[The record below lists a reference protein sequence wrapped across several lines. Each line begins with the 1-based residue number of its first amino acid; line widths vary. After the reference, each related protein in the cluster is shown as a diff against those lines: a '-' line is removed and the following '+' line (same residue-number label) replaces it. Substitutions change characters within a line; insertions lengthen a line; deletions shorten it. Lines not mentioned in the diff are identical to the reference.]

1 MYCRPSSYNNYSN
14 LFFTHVHARLSK
26 RERPDY
32 FWNGL
37 DRTTRGARLSS
48 NFQRASALLTIICIS
63 LFYVSFGILL
73 LVPTKIVIGNYLPS
87 SHTLPLRAQILVSQA
102 NIISRDAL
110 LQSLLSCLFGWSY
123 TSKSLLHHQPK
134 RYFNPGYHKG
144 LEFRTVSHTSS
155 FLVASQPFAGCLHW
169 VPIQLYYTSIIIIL

>member
-1 MYCRPSSYNNYSN
+1 M
-14 LFFTHVHARLSK
+14 FFTHVHARLSK
-26 RERPDY
+26 RERPNY

-48 NFQRASALLTIICIS
+48 NFQRASALLTII
-63 LFYVSFGILL
+63 YVIFGILL

-87 SHTLPLRAQILVSQA
+87 SQTLLLRAQILVSQA

-169 VPIQLYYTSIIIIL
+169 VPIHLYYISIIIIL

>member
-26 RERPDY
+26 RERPNY

-102 NIISRDAL
+102 NIIL
-110 LQSLLSCLFGWSY
+110 MICP
-123 TSKSLLHHQPK
+123 HK
-134 RYFNPGYHKG
+134 RGTTIFQILRNHVVN
-144 LEFRTVSHTSS
+144 FRIRFIFTFIRINKWINQNT
-155 FLVASQPFAGCLHW
+155 FR
-169 VPIQLYYTSIIIIL
+169 

>member
-1 MYCRPSSYNNYSN
+1 MYCRPSSYNNYPN

-26 RERPDY
+26 RERPYY

-37 DRTTRGARLSS
+37 NRTTRGTRLSS
-48 NFQRASALLTIICIS
+48 NFQRASAFFFTFI
-63 LFYVSFGILL
+63 VSFGILL
-73 LVPTKIVIGNYLPS
+73 LAPTKIVIGDYSPS
-87 SHTLPLRAQILVSQA
+87 SHTLLLRAQILVSQA

-110 LQSLLSCLFGWSY
+110 LQSLLSCLFGWSF
-123 TSKSLLHHQPK
+123 TSKSLLHQQPK

-144 LEFRTVSHTSS
+144 LEFHAVSHISS

-169 VPIQLYYTSIIIIL
+169 VPIQLYYITDY